1 MILYHGSNTEISK
14 IDLAMCKPYKDFGK
28 AFYLT
33 TILQQAKEMAEKI
46 VERFG
51 GTPIVNAFEFDEKF
65 ASDLRVKTFSSA
77 NQEWAEFVMKNRNRN
92 SSAIIDDYDLIV
104 GPVANDD
111 IAMLFRTFSSG
122 FISIDALLQGL
133 EYRKLNNQ
141 YAFKTEKAIAL
152 LQKRESV

>member
-33 TILQQAKEMAEKI
+33 TILQQAREMAEK
-46 VERFG
+46 VAERFG
-51 GTPIVNAFEFDEKF
+51 GTPTINVFEFDENF
-65 ASDLRVKTFSSA
+65 CSDLQVKTFSIA

-92 SSAIIDDYDLIV
+92 STIMDDYDLVV

-111 IAMLFRTFSSG
+111 IAMLFRTFSFG
-122 FISIDALLQGL
+122 FISIDSLVQGL
-133 EYRKLNNQ
+133 KYRKLNNQ
-141 YAFKTEKAIAL
+141 YAFKTNKAVAL
-152 LQKRESV
+152 LQKRESI

>member
-14 IDLAMCKPYKDFGK
+14 IDLEMCKPYKDFGK

-33 TILQQAKEMAEKI
+33 TILQQAKEMAEK
-46 VERFG
+46 VAERFG
-51 GTPIVNAFEFDEKF
+51 GMPVVNTYEFDEKF
-65 ASDLRVKTFSSA
+65 ASDLRVKTFSNA

-92 SSAIIDDYDLIV
+92 SAIMDDYDLIV

-122 FISIDALLQGL
+122 FISIDALVQGL

>member
-1 MILYHGSNTEISK
+1 M
-14 IDLAMCKPYKDFGK
+14 
-28 AFYLT
+28 
-33 TILQQAKEMAEKI
+33 
-46 VERFG
+46 
-51 GTPIVNAFEFDEKF
+51 
-65 ASDLRVKTFSSA
+65 RVKSFSSA